1 MKKIIKPLMG
11 IIMMML
17 SPFFIQAQGQMLDPV
32 SYTIIDAPE
41 QVQAGET
48 FDVEVQATI
57 DGNWHLYSV
66 ANDPDAG
73 PYPTQFSSAN
83 PDMAVAAEVQE
94 SEPVIEMDPN
104 FNAELGW
111 HTTEATFTIPV
122 AFRPEAEGST
132 MIDLEVLYQ
141 VCDDK
146 SCLPPKTKS
155 ITQPVTISGVADD
168 PYQDFSA
175 QDSSQQGGEGSA
187 VGASNPPTAQKDT
200 DTSTDGAEISASGS
214 SYGNDGIFSFLWI
227 ALTAGFAALLTPCV
241 FPMIP
246 LTVSFF
252 TKQKEGEGGRAVGQA
267 LGFGA
272 GIVITFTLLGA
283 LLSLLIGASGAN
295 KFAANPWVNL
305 FIALVLVVF
314 AVSLLG
320 AFELRLPYQLTNWL
334 NRKSNESSGGIGIL
348 FMALTISAVSF
359 SCTAPF
365 VGGVLAATAGG
376 EWFYPIIGMA
386 GFSAAF
392 ASPFVLLALFPRL
405 LESLP
410 QSGSWMNIVKVLLGF
425 IELAAAFKFLSNA
438 DLVWQWGLISRP
450 FTIAAWIAIFL
461 LAGLYVLGVFSISD
475 EQKSQNIGTGR
486 VMLSLPFLLFS
497 FYLIPGL
504 LGASLGIWDSWLP
517 PKQATDVSVVRT
529 LAQQAP
535 ASGNNTEAES
545 WSNNYQASLKE
556 AKTANKPVFI
566 DFTGYT
572 CTNCRAMET
581 NVFPLDPIQKRFAKM
596 EQVRLYTD
604 DGTEGPENQQ
614 FQFEL
619 TGTVA
624 LPTYVI
630 VDPNTQ
636 RILEQLVG
644 YADKKEFQQFLDSG
658 LQRFGSRTNE
668 FQAGINDG

>member
-1 MKKIIKPLMG
+1 MKKVIKPIMG
-11 IIMMML
+11 IIMVML
-17 SPFFIQAQGQMLDPV
+17 SPFFIQAQAQMLDPV
-32 SYTIIDAPE
+32 SYTIMEAPE
-41 QVQAGET
+41 QVKAGEI
-48 FDVEVQATI
+48 FEVQIQATI
-57 DGNWHLYSV
+57 DGKWHLYSV

-83 PDMAVAAEVQE
+83 PKMAVAGEVGE
-94 SEPVIEMDPN
+94 SEPAIEMDPN

-111 HTTEATFTIPV
+111 HTKEATFTIPV
-122 AFRPEAEGST
+122 AFRPEVEGST

-155 ITQPVTISGVADD
+155 ITQSISVSGVAAD
-168 PYQDFSA
+168 PYQGFSE
-175 QDSSQQGGEGSA
+175 QESSQQSEGDA
-187 VGASNPPTAQKDT
+187 AIGLNNTPTAQE

-214 SYGNDGIFSFLWI
+214 GYGNDGIFSFLWI

-252 TKQKEGEGGRAVGQA
+252 TKQKEGEGKRAVGQA

-272 GIVITFTLLGA
+272 AIVATFTILGA
-283 LLSLLIGASGAN
+283 LLALLIGASGAN

-334 NRKSNESSGGIGIL
+334 NKKSDESSGGIGIL

-392 ASPFVLLALFPRL
+392 SSPFVLFALFPRW

-461 LAGLYVLGVFSISD
+461 VAGLYVLGTFAISHESKPD
-475 EQKSQNIGTGR
+475 SIGTGR

-517 PKQATDVSVVRT
+517 PKQATDVSVVQT

-535 ASGNNTEAES
+535 GNNGSSESES
-545 WSNNYQASLKE
+545 WSSNYQTSLEE
-556 AKTANKPVFI
+556 AKKENKAVFI

-581 NVFPLDPIQKRFAKM
+581 NVFPLEPIQKRFAKM

-604 DGTEGPENQQ
+604 DGIEGPKNQQ

-630 VDPNTQ
+630 VDPRTEQ
-636 RILEQLVG
+636 VVEQLVG

-658 LQRFGSRTNE
+658 LQRFESRVNE
-668 FQAGINDG
+668 FQTGMK

>member
-1 MKKIIKPLMG
+1 MKKVILFLMG
-11 IIMMML
+11 SIMVML
-17 SPFFIQAQGQMLDPV
+17 SPFFVYSQVLDPV
-32 SYTIIDAPE
+32 SYTITEAPE
-41 QVQAGET
+41 EIAAGE
-48 FDVEVQATI
+48 VAEITI
-57 DGNWHLYSV
+57 EASIEGEWHLYSI

-83 PDMAVAAEVQE
+83 PDMAIAGDVSE
-94 SEPVIEMDPN
+94 SEPSIEMDPN

-111 HTTEATFTIPV
+111 HTQSATFTIPV
-122 AFRPEAEGST
+122 AFKPDMEGST

-155 ITQPVTISGVADD
+155 ITKSVTIAGVADD
-168 PYQDFSA
+168 PFSDFEERSNDESPDEDVSA
-175 QDSSQQGGEGSA
+175 AGNIEEGNSPASSGETGS
-187 VGASNPPTAQKDT
+187 VTGAA
-200 DTSTDGAEISASGS
+200 STDAGGL
-214 SYGNDGIFSFLWI
+214 GGGGVFSFLWI

-252 TKQKEGEGGRAVGQA
+252 SKQKEGQGSRAIGQA
-267 LGFGA
+267 LGFGMA
-272 GIVITFTLLGA
+272 IVLTFTILGA
-283 LLSLLIGASGAN
+283 LLAFFIGASGAN
-295 KFAANPWVNL
+295 QFAANPWVNL
-305 FIALVLVVF
+305 FIAIILVIF

-334 NRKSNESSGGIGIL
+334 NKKSNESSGVVGIL

-386 GFSAAF
+386 GFSGAF
-392 ASPFVLLALFPRL
+392 ASPFVFFALFPRW

-410 QSGSWMNIVKVLLGF
+410 ESGSWMNVVKVLLGF
-425 IELAAAFKFLSNA
+425 IELAAAVKFLSNA

-450 FTIAAWIAIFL
+450 FAIAAWIAIFFV
-461 LAGLYVLGVFSISD
+461 AGLYVLGVFSLSHD
-475 EQKSQNIGTGR
+475 KKPEKIGAGR
-486 VMLSLPFLLFS
+486 LMLSLPFILFS

-529 LAQQAP
+529 LAQQ
-535 ASGNNTEAES
+535 GGTGTNEGEES
-545 WSNNYQASLKE
+545 QWSSNYEASLTKARE
-556 AKTANKPVFI
+556 ENKPLFI

-581 NVFPLDPIQKRFAKM
+581 NVFPLSSIQKRFAKM

-604 DGTEGPENQQ
+604 DGSEGPKNQR
-614 FQFEL
+614 FQFEI

-630 VDPNTQ
+630 IDPQTEE
-636 RILEQLVG
+636 IIAQLVG
-644 YADKKEFQQFLDSG
+644 YAGQEEFQNFLDIG
-658 LQRFGSRTNE
+658 LQRFEQKANRVKSG
-668 FQAGINDG
+668 